1 MSETLTETFARFA
14 EEADFWH
21 WRQERTAECQFVYAH
36 QNESVWKFTVEGW
49 WRFVTRTIRNSGAY
63 NLPSANQLQGHRKK
77 VADVADYNNATRSV
91 KPVRWSVDDWKNEL
105 AAI

>member
-21 WRQERTAECQFVYAH
+21 WRQERTAECQFVHAH
-36 QNESVWKFTVEGW
+36 QNETVWKFTVDGW
-49 WRFVTRTIRNSGAY
+49 WKFVTRTIRNNGAY
-63 NLPSANQLQGHRKK
+63 NLPSPNQLHVHARKIAAQDGCGTIRTVNLTHWTLK
-77 VADVADYNNATRSV
+77 
-91 KPVRWSVDDWKNEL
+91 DWKDEL